1 MESGRHCR
9 NVCQLGGDAQKLL
22 RMCVRSF
29 GMSDM
34 WGGGRGG
41 G

>member
-1 MESGRHCR
+1 MGGIAETCAS
-9 NVCQLGGDAQKLL
+9 QGGDAQKLL

-34 WGGGRGG
+34 WGGGEMTAS
-41 G
+41 